1 MGIKFVNSLTD
12 ALWYLDGHHD
22 LFSSRTVGIPCVFT
36 EFQGCNKPEL
46 SKHRKRVMTNL
57 NYSVLERHVASL
69 SSHLQCKYWDSP
81 TWSHFKSDCQN
92 LLEALYD
99 YKEHLSKKRRVMNE
113 NHQSDKQICSL
124 SNNIQLSILPVVDST
139 PIGLHSLAS
148 ELETKDCYVSV
159 FVNDFAPTEPILKY
173 RYMETLKCGLHMPCL
188 LFTYSPGSNIGNQSY
203 IWKITASGDEV
214 FTLSQKTIEEVKM
227 KLPVFHTRAMRE
239 AMYQKYGRVC
249 PSLKPA
255 TLCFLYHDLTGKLVY
270 SNEKTFLI
278 CYHSDSTLWCS
289 MYMYIGKLVVYLL
302 CQ

>member
-1 MGIKFVNSLTD
+1 
-12 ALWYLDGHHD
+12 
-22 LFSSRTVGIPCVFT
+22 
-36 EFQGCNKPEL
+36 
-46 SKHRKRVMTNL
+46 MTNL

-69 SSHLQCKYWDSP
+69 SSHLQCTYWDSP
-81 TWSHFKSDCQN
+81 TWSHLKSDCQN

-99 YKEHLSKKRRVMNE
+99 YKEHLSKKRRVMKE
-113 NHQSDKQICSL
+113 NHQSAKQIRSL

-139 PIGLHSLAS
+139 PIGLLSLAS
-148 ELETKDCYVSV
+148 ELETKDCYLSVS
-159 FVNDFAPTEPILKY
+159 VNDFAPAEPILKY

-227 KLPVFHTRAMRE
+227 KLPVFHTRAMRQ

-255 TLCFLYHDLTGKLVY
+255 TLRFLYHDLTGKLVY
-270 SNEKTFLI
+270 INEKTFLI
-278 CYHSDSTLWCS
+278 SVSTLWYIMCS
-289 MYMYIGKLVVYLL
+289 IYMYISGLSTLPISG
-302 CQ
+302 